1 MLEILRKNIGLKAFS
16 LLFAFFLWSVIS
28 RGAGGENMEVSVSI
42 PVEFQ
47 NLSVDME
54 MVEHPIERVN
64 VRFSGPK
71 RIVSNISQL
80 GITLPLDL
88 DGAMEGLTTFELY
101 PSAIKAPEMTRVTRI
116 SPSIISVILE
126 RSGEERFP
134 IEPVISGVPSPGF
147 KVSAVTVDPL
157 FVRLAGPRSS
167 LAVVTM
173 VQTASVDIEGA
184 IDTIE
189 REVQLT
195 LPDPRLRNTE
205 SSTVKVVVNIMPE
218 DGEVKKSTPQ

>member
-1 MLEILRKNIGLKAFS
+1 LLDILRKNIGLKIFS
-16 LLFAFFLWSVIS
+16 LLFAFFLWSIIS
-28 RGAGGENMEVSVSI
+28 RGAGGRTMEVSVSI

-47 NLSVDME
+47 NLSTEME
-54 MVEHPIERVN
+54 MVEHPTERVN
-64 VRFSGPK
+64 VRFSGPR

-101 PSAIKAPEMTRVTRI
+101 PSAIKAPDMTKVTRI

-134 IEPVISGVPSPGF
+134 IEPVIEGVPSPGF

-167 LAVVTM
+167 LAAVTM

-184 IDTIE
+184 IDSVE

-195 LPDPRLRNTE
+195 LPDSRLRNTE
-205 SSTVKVVVNIMPE
+205 SSTVKVVVSIMPQ